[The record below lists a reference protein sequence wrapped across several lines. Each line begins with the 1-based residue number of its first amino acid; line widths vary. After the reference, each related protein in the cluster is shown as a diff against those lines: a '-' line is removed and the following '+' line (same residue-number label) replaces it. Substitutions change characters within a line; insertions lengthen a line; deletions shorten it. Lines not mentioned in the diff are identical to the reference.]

1 MRFVPAAIEGV
12 VMIEPEPAQDARGF
26 FARTFCVRE
35 FEARGLEH
43 TYVQHSLSYSAARGT
58 MRGLHFQR
66 APHEEVKVVSC
77 TRGAIRDVLVD
88 LRPGSTT
95 YRRWEGFDLTAENRR
110 SLYVPKGIAHGFQ
123 TLLPDTEVSYL
134 ISAFYAPDAAFGVRH
149 DDPFFE
155 IEWPL
160 PVEIISERDL
170 GWPDFTG

>member
-43 TYVQHSLSYSAARGT
+43 AYVQHSLSYSAARGT
-58 MRGLHFQR
+58 LRGMHFQR
-66 APHEEVKVVSC
+66 APHEEAKVVSC
-77 TRGAIRDVLVD
+77 TKGAIRDVLVD

-110 SLYVPKGIAHGFQ
+110 SLYVPKGVAHGFQ

-134 ISAFYAPDAAFGVRH
+134 ISAFYAPEAASGVRH
-149 DDPFFE
+149 DDPSFG

-160 PVEIISERDL
+160 PVEVISERDL
-170 GWPDFTG
+170 GWPDFTD